1 MTEQEKT
8 NAEVQLKLSVQDA
21 KFELLMHELK
31 EQREDI
37 RATNAKIDAKFDAL
51 IKQIHDNF
59 IQTLIGVGAIMAAI
73 GGLLFTALK

>member
-37 RATNAKIDAKFDAL
+37 RATNAKIDAKFDTL